1 MLRPKTIL
9 WVDDEIETLDSQV
22 LFLEQQG
29 FAVERATNGD
39 DALVMLRRQSY
50 GVVLLDE
57 QMPGTRGLDLVPA
70 LREIDAAMP
79 VVMVTKSE
87 EPATMRDAIGA
98 EIADYLIK
106 PVNPRQ
112 VLTVVTRLLEGDRI
126 RQQRLS
132 RDFVNRFRELEAR
145 RGEVLEWREWV
156 ELIAELAEW
165 DDETLATLLGGM
177 RSLSM
182 SQIAQFAVLLTASLA
197 AIIVVL
203 WETGTMASAQTLVLG
218 EAIPTLGFDI
228 FAQTNVVSRFALI
241 FCLAAGTASLPF
253 LLMRS
258 FTTPS
263 AGGAR
268 ASFFASAVFAGVL
281 CLAAPAFAALFEAAS
296 VQAGSVL
303 SMIAEALLSVAAITG
318 LLAVGSALA
327 LSIANALSYDLYYKS
342 LQPIAST
349 RRRIFVARLS
359 VIIVTGLAAIP
370 ALAASEETLIATSA
384 ALSLAASAFL
394 PALVLGVWWKRAT
407 ADAALAGMVAGLL
420 LCLYYMVAPHVI
432 PFAFYESS
440 SFFSNAS
447 DAQVSAYE
455 ALRHSYYVA
464 DAAAQDA
471 VLVDW
476 EKAALTVAN
485 WWGLHGVFAALFA
498 VPVGFIVIIGVSLFT
513 RAPSDDV
520 RRFVK
525 SLRAGTA

>member
-1 MLRPKTIL
+1 M
-9 WVDDEIETLDSQV
+9 
-22 LFLEQQG
+22 
-29 FAVERATNGD
+29 
-39 DALVMLRRQSY
+39 
-50 GVVLLDE
+50 VVLLF
-57 QMPGTRGLDLVPA
+57 GRAGLVWLVRPVSDFYAAGRLMPA
-70 LREIDAAMP
+70 LFNGMAIAASYMAVLVFVGLAGGLGP
-79 VVMVTKSE
+79 HWDG
-87 EPATMRDAIGA
+87 ATSLLLGGGIG
-98 EIADYLIK
+98 LI
-106 PVNPRQ
+106 
-112 VLTVVTRLLEGDRI
+112 LAGILLAPFLRRFGGYT
-126 RQQRLS
+126 LP
-132 RDFVNRFRELEAR
+132 DF
-145 RGEVLEWREWV
+145 
-156 ELIAELAEW
+156 LAERFGG
-165 DDETLATLLGGM
+165 DKVRPLAVFALILCSFPALATVLLGLGLLSAALFALPVAVGVAAGVALIFVATLLGGM

-268 ASFFASAVFAGVL
+268 ASFFASAVFAGLL

-384 ALSLAASAFL
+384 TLSLAASAFL

>member
-1 MLRPKTIL
+1 VVALLFGRAGLVWLVRPVSDFYAAGRLMPALFNGMAIAASYMAVLVFVGLAGGLGPHWDGATSLLLGGGIGLIL
-9 WVDDEIETLDSQV
+9 AGIL
-22 LFLEQQG
+22 LAPF
-29 FAVERATNGD
+29 
-39 DALVMLRRQSY
+39 LRRFGGYTLPDFLAERFGGDKVRPLAVFALILCSFPALAT
-50 GVVLLDE
+50 VLL
-57 QMPGTRGLDLVPA
+57 GLGLLSAA
-70 LREIDAAMP
+70 LFALPVAVGVAAG
-79 VVMVTKSE
+79 V
-87 EPATMRDAIGA
+87 A
-98 EIADYLIK
+98 LI
-106 PVNPRQ
+106 
-112 VLTVVTRLLEGDRI
+112 
-126 RQQRLS
+126 
-132 RDFVNRFRELEAR
+132 FV
-145 RGEVLEWREWV
+145 
-156 ELIAELAEW
+156 
-165 DDETLATLLGGM
+165 ATLLGGM

-384 ALSLAASAFL
+384 TLSLAASAFL

-407 ADAALAGMVAGLL
+407 SDAALAGMVAGLL